1 MGKGTNTT
9 TNNTTSSA
17 DPQAAAAYRDIL
29 SRAQGVANTPYQAYT
44 GELTAPVN
52 AQQTA
57 GISGINANAN
67 FASPYIQ
74 QAAGLASGAANP
86 LSADQIQQYQN
97 PYTQNV
103 VNATQ
108 RQFDQ
113 TNAQQQAALKGN
125 TISSGALGG
134 NREGVAQA
142 NLSTQQA
149 AQQNPIIAGLYSN
162 SYNQGLA
169 TANQQFQQNPL
180 AASGAIA
187 NYGIS
192 GQGAALSGAGAQ
204 LGAGTLQQQTDQQ
217 RLNALYGQ
225 YAQAQAFPYQQTQ
238 WLAGLGTGVGS
249 NLGGTSTGQTTA
261 PAPNQFAQ
269 YAGAGIAAAGL
280 FLNRGGAV
288 HGYANGGGVVPQHM
302 AEGGVSGTP
311 WSNGVGWIPQMQ
323 IHGGSGAPHAS
334 APSAPS
340 QGQAFDPM
348 KFAQGIAGIS
358 GGSGGN
364 RVGQFFNPEAYGNT
378 FGGGQGVYGGSSSSP
393 LAGLSAAD
401 YGEGYARGGGI
412 AGYAGGGAPDDPGF
426 VENIARS
433 MHGGRDRGQR
443 AFYNATRNGIYTSE
457 TAPADGGHPDA
468 MFQDLNTRR
477 DMQRF
482 EAQKIGDHFRGHY
495 AGGGAPEMGVLP
507 ENEWN
512 GIDAQM
518 GRDML
523 RRGAGTVAP
532 QSIPGGEGVINPNE
546 PIRMPDQAAIDAW
559 RAGTP
564 LPSQGLAPVAV
575 KAEDDDELP
584 AAATPTQGVPQ
595 GVAGPS
601 YKAPY
606 PITLEDYAP
615 TAPDKSS
622 GFGLG
627 VLSPNAKSGLL
638 AAGLGML
645 ASRSPNLG
653 NAIGEG
659 GLAGLSAYGSAEERD
674 RKVADE
680 ARKLS
685 LEAKKA
691 ANSEAHT
698 TFTTNESARHN
709 QATEKQAAA
718 NADKTKFI
726 PAGSTITAD
735 GSYHP
740 LVLDTGSGKVVD
752 AVTGKAPNASDKV
765 QPKDQKGGPISDEDA
780 KAIAEYYVKTGDNS
794 RLNGLGITSA
804 ARQAVQKQ
812 IREAM
817 EKDKVTPEEM
827 GTRVAEFAGRKAGQR
842 TLGTMEA
849 KMGAAANEAEGAIKL
864 TRGIIEKLPRT
875 SFLPLNQLIQGYSNK
890 TLNPDQAELYAR
902 AQAIV
907 NTYSAVM
914 ARGAN
919 ITTDASRH
927 KAEALLNTA
936 TNPEV
941 FNRVLDTLLNEIDM
955 AKHSPAK
962 MREFYRQQYGAKA
975 VAPDG
980 AEPTA
985 GGFTPPAGALPG
997 KPDKNGKVWYYD
1009 PKTIKGGDPLTAQ
1022 PYPGQ

>member
-1 MGKGTNTT
+1 M
-9 TNNTTSSA
+9 
-17 DPQAAAAYRDIL
+17 
-29 SRAQGVANTPYQAYT
+29 
-44 GELTAPVN
+44 
-52 AQQTA
+52 
-57 GISGINANAN
+57 
-67 FASPYIQ
+67 
-74 QAAGLASGAANP
+74 
-86 LSADQIQQYQN
+86 
-97 PYTQNV
+97 
-103 VNATQ
+103 
-108 RQFDQ
+108 
-113 TNAQQQAALKGN
+113 
-125 TISSGALGG
+125 
-134 NREGVAQA
+134 
-142 NLSTQQA
+142 
-149 AQQNPIIAGLYSN
+149 
-162 SYNQGLA
+162 A

-217 RLNALYGQ
+217 RLNSLYGQ
-225 YAQAQAFPYQQTQ
+225 YAQAQAYPYQQAQ
-238 WLAGLGTGVGS
+238 WLAGIGTGVGS

-288 HGYANGGGVVPQHM
+288 HGYANDGGVVPQHM

-311 WSNGVGWIPQMQ
+311 WSNGVGWIPTMQ

-334 APSAPS
+334 APSVPS

-401 YGEGYARGGGI
+401 YGEGYARGGGV
-412 AGYAGGGAPDDPGF
+412 AGYAGGGAP
-426 VENIARS
+426 IIS
-433 MHGGRDRGQR
+433 
-443 AFYNATRNGIYTSE
+443 
-457 TAPADGGHPDA
+457 DGGW
-468 MFQDLNTRR
+468 
-477 DMQRF
+477 
-482 EAQKIGDHFRGHY
+482 
-495 AGGGAPEMGVLP
+495 
-507 ENEWN
+507 NE
-512 GIDAQM
+512 IDAQAS
-518 GRDML
+518 GAVNPDDYRTRGLDML
-523 RRGAGTVAP
+523 RRGVGTVAP

-546 PIRMPDQAAIDAW
+546 PVRMPDQAAVDAW

-564 LPSQGLAPVAV
+564 LPRQGIAPVAA
-575 KAEDDDELP
+575 KSEDDDELP
-584 AAATPTQGVPQ
+584 AAAAPTQGGPQ

-601 YKAPY
+601 YKPPY
-606 PITLEDYAP
+606 PITPEDYAP

-645 ASRSPNLG
+645 ASRSPFLG

-659 GLAGLSAYGSAEERD
+659 GLAGLSAYGSAEEKD

-740 LVLDTGSGKVVD
+740 LVLDQTSGKIID
-752 AVTGKAPNASDKV
+752 AVTGKAPNATDKV

-780 KAIAEYYVKTGDNS
+780 KSIAEYYVKTGDNS

-817 EKDKVTPEEM
+817 DKDKVTPEEM

-849 KMGAAANEAEGAIKL
+849 KMGTAANEAEGAIKL

-980 AEPTA
+980 AEPAA

-1009 PKTIKGGDPLTAQ
+1009 PQTKQ